1 MIQKIRM
8 LSAGLLLLAA
18 QTFAQG
24 TTRATRSGDNYTL
37 SNGAVEAVFSG
48 QGRFDIEKLTLN
60 GKSVL
65 GAGANLAPWILYYK
79 GPQGENPCLMP
90 EHAAY
95 DGAAIRDD
103 DEGKTLVFTWQL
115 TLDYSAERY
124 PVRMYVSLP
133 DDSELL
139 RWNIEADLP
148 EGWMVTDLEFP
159 RITID
164 RPAGGKVLTTE
175 GWGVEKPLAPPSR
188 RATRRT
194 PRPCSSSSYTTPKEP
209 STTARRTAGAAAR
222 PTRRSARATK

>member
-103 DEGKTLVFTWQL
+103 DEGKTLVFTWR
-115 TLDYSAERY
+115 S
-124 PVRMYVSLP
+124 
-133 DDSELL
+133 
-139 RWNIEADLP
+139 RW
-148 EGWMVTDLEFP
+148 
-159 RITID
+159 
-164 RPAGGKVLTTE
+164 
-175 GWGVEKPLAPPSR
+175 
-188 RATRRT
+188 
-194 PRPCSSSSYTTPKEP
+194 TTPP
-209 STTARRTAGAAAR
+209 NATPCACTSRCPTAANCCAGTSR
-222 PTRRSARATK
+222 PTCPKGGW

>member
-133 DDSELL
+133 DGSELL
-139 RWNIEADLP
+139 RWNIEYFK
-148 EGWMVTDLEFP
+148 GC
-159 RITID
+159 RI
-164 RPAGGKVLTTE
+164 RLLSFKHVFVAYVQNN
-175 GWGVEKPLAPPSR
+175 PSI
-188 RATRRT
+188 
-194 PRPCSSSSYTTPKEP
+194 
-209 STTARRTAGAAAR
+209 
-222 PTRRSARATK
+222 

>member
-1 MIQKIRM
+1 MCIRDR
-8 LSAGLLLLAA
+8 
-18 QTFAQG
+18 G

-133 DDSELL
+133 DGSEMCI
-139 RWNIEADLP
+139 RDRCRS
-148 EGWMVTDLEFP
+148 DP
-159 RITID
+159 RNPSPDNGPCSTSD
-164 RPAGGKVLTTE
+164 RNRPA
-175 GWGVEKPLAPPSR
+175 
-188 RATRRT
+188 
-194 PRPCSSSSYTTPKEP
+194 
-209 STTARRTAGAAAR
+209 
-222 PTRRSARATK
+222 

>member
-103 DEGKTLVFTWQL
+103 D
-115 TLDYSAERY
+115 
-124 PVRMYVSLP
+124 
-133 DDSELL
+133 
-139 RWNIEADLP
+139 
-148 EGWMVTDLEFP
+148 
-159 RITID
+159 
-164 RPAGGKVLTTE
+164 
-175 GWGVEKPLAPPSR
+175 
-188 RATRRT
+188 
-194 PRPCSSSSYTTPKEP
+194 
-209 STTARRTAGAAAR
+209 
-222 PTRRSARATK
+222 